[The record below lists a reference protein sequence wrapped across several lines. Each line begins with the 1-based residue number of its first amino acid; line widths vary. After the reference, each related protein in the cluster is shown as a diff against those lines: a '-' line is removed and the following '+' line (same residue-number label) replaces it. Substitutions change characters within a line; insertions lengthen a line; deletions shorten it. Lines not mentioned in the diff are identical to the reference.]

1 MLTDDLR
8 ESPLFATLSDDQ
20 LERVTGLME
29 EKHVRAGAILAR
41 EGEFAYHL
49 FVVAE
54 GSADVT
60 VGDYVVT
67 TLGPGDTFGEIG
79 VLERGRRTAT
89 VVATGP
95 MRLLTMQIWHFNRLA
110 EELPEVAAVATKL
123 AESRLERTQPPAT
136 DDRH

>member
-8 ESPLFATLSDDQ
+8 ETPLFATLSDDQ

-29 EKHVRAGAILAR
+29 EKHVAAGAVLAR
-41 EGEFAYHL
+41 EGDFAYHL

-54 GSADVT
+54 GSAAVT
-60 VGDYVVT
+60 VDDKPVT
-67 TLGPGDTFGEIG
+67 TLGHGDTFGEIG

-89 VVATGP
+89 VVATSP

-110 EELPEVAAVATKL
+110 EELPEVAAIAKEL
-123 AESRLERTQPPAT
+123 AQSRLERSQSPASE
-136 DDRH
+136 DRH

>member
-8 ESPLFATLSDDQ
+8 SSPLFAAMTDDQ
-20 LERVTGLME
+20 LARVVALME
-29 EKHVRAGAILAR
+29 EKHVRAGAVLAR

-49 FVVAE
+49 FVVAD

-60 VGDYVVT
+60 IDGEVVS

-89 VVATGP
+89 VVATSP
-95 MRLLTMQIWHFNRLA
+95 MRLLTMRIWHFNRLA
-110 EELPEVAAVATKL
+110 DELPEVAARAQEL
-123 AESRLERTQPPAT
+123 AQARLEHTET
-136 DDRH
+136 